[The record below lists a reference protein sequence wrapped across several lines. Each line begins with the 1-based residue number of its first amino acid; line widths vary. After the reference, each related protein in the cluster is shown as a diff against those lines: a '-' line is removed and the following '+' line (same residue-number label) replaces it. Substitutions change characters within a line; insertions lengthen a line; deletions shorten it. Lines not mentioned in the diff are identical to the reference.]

1 MDVEK
6 IKRMLI
12 SSGYYEL
19 KTNFFLPSVTDT
31 SLADNVKNF
40 GIQWNLFKKT
50 QFDSFTN
57 QNLTES
63 RLQNCSGWDLN
74 KLEGKLLLEMGSGA
88 GRFTE
93 VFLKYGAI
101 VVSVELSN
109 AAYANYE
116 TNENKNLLIVKDS
129 LFDFKCEALTFDYV
143 FCYGVAQHVK
153 NPIDVYITCVK
164 FLKLKTGLLSIDHYW
179 KRLGESI
186 PSFIYNSKYLWRP
199 ITTKLNPNVL
209 LFLIKLI
216 YPFILPLDIF
226 LKMISSKLIY
236 KIIKIIIPIPISNY
250 YKEKGINQNYKNLL
264 TWCIM
269 DTFDQLG
276 AQYDQPWTYK
286 KLYSIAKKLNL
297 ESFKIKKV
305 TSNGNGLVLNGKA
318 ENKLLKT

>member
-19 KTNFFLPSVTDT
+19 KTNFFLPIVTDK
-31 SLADNVKNF
+31 SLANDVKNF

-50 QFDSFTN
+50 QFDSFTK

-109 AAYANYE
+109 AAYSNYE

-129 LFDFKCEALTFDYV
+129 LFNFKCEALTFDYV
-143 FCYGVAQHVK
+143 FCYGVAQHVQ
-153 NPIDVYITCVK
+153 NPIDVYNTCASY
-164 FLKLKTGLLSIDHYW
+164 LKIKTGLLSIDHYL
-179 KRLGESI
+179 KRFGEKI
-186 PSFIYNSKYLWRP
+186 PCFLYSSKYLWRP
-199 ITTKLNPNVL
+199 ITKNVNPNL
-209 LFLIKLI
+209 LLRFIKVI
-216 YPFILPLDIF
+216 YPIILPIDIL
-226 LKMISSKLIY
+226 LKKIFPKIIY
-236 KIIKIIIPIPISNY
+236 KIIKIIIPIPVANY
-250 YKEKGINQNYKNLL
+250 FKEKGINQSYKNLL
-264 TWCIM
+264 DWCIM
-269 DTFDQLG
+269 DTFDMLG
-276 AQYDQPWTYK
+276 AKYDEPWTYK
-286 KLYSIAKKLNL
+286 KLFKVAKGLNL
-297 ESFKIKKV
+297 DSFEVKEE
-305 TSNGNGLVLNGKA
+305 TDNGNGLVLNGKG
-318 ENKLLKT
+318 KKSLY